1 MAAKQAGLERCG
13 DRGEPLDVFDDHGA
27 VAELEPAV
35 GDCHHWI
42 GSITKRLVTH
52 HVSPH
57 HADQANHKQR
67 ADGVLPSGN
76 YQHDEQD
83 QSGCREET
91 FTEAIASFTNLVLI
105 HSSFPDH
112 TLGHDER
119 FTRFQS
125 ASGGD
130 AD

>member
-83 QSGCREET
+83 QSAAGKKRLRKRSLRSRIL
-91 FTEAIASFTNLVLI
+91 F
-105 HSSFPDH
+105 
-112 TLGHDER
+112 
-119 FTRFQS
+119 
-125 ASGGD
+125 
-130 AD
+130 